1 MAIVVLNTE
10 MFKNVIVEL
19 AEDGSKK
26 LDKEFLGKYFG
37 NF

>member
-10 MFKNVIVEL
+10 MFKNVIVEF
-19 AEDGSKK
+19 AEDGNNK
-26 LDKEFLGKYFG
+26 LNKEFLGKYFG

>member
-10 MFKNVIVEL
+10 MFKNVIVEY
-19 AEDGSKK
+19 AEDEGNK
-26 LDKEFLGKYFG
+26 LNKEFLGKYFG